1 MNFKKIKNYFKYTK
15 EQSKAI
21 LLLFGIIITSQLVYF
36 FVDFDSYK
44 VNDPEEQ
51 QWLSL
56 QQGIDSLKNQKDSL
70 VYQVYPYNPNFIS
83 DYKGYKLGMSIAEI
97 DRLHDFRKNN
107 KYVNS
112 AAEFQAVTKVSDS
125 LLKTMSSSF
134 KFPDWIANKK
144 KAPTYVNYTIKAFAK
159 KEKALIDINSATQ
172 EDLIN
177 VYGVGAAFSDR
188 ILKYKATLGFF
199 VSMDQIEEVWGLSP
213 EAVQGVKSNFKI
225 GTTPNL
231 KKLDINNASLK
242 EISSFPYFNYK
253 QATNII
259 SYRSMNGD
267 FVNIEDLIKIKG
279 FPVEKAKIIALYLDF
294 N

>member
-1 MNFKKIKNYFKYTK
+1 M
-15 EQSKAI
+15 
-21 LLLFGIIITSQLVYF
+21 
-36 FVDFDSYK
+36 
-44 VNDPEEQ
+44 
-51 QWLSL
+51 
-56 QQGIDSLKNQKDSL
+56 
-70 VYQVYPYNPNFIS
+70 
-83 DYKGYKLGMSIAEI
+83 
-97 DRLHDFRKNN
+97 
-107 KYVNS
+107 
-112 AAEFQAVTKVSDS
+112 
-125 LLKTMSSSF
+125 
-134 KFPDWIANKK
+134 
-144 KAPTYVNYTIKAFAK
+144 
-159 KEKALIDINSATQ
+159 
-172 EDLIN
+172 
-177 VYGVGAAFSDR
+177 YGVGAAFSDR

>member
-144 KAPTYVNYTIKAFAK
+144 RPLRM
-159 KEKALIDINSATQ
+159 LIIR
-172 EDLIN
+172 L
-177 VYGVGAAFSDR
+177 R
-188 ILKYKATLGFF
+188 
-199 VSMDQIEEVWGLSP
+199 LSP
-213 EAVQGVKSNFKI
+213 KRK
-225 GTTPNL
+225 
-231 KKLDINNASLK
+231 
-242 EISSFPYFNYK
+242 
-253 QATNII
+253 
-259 SYRSMNGD
+259 RR
-267 FVNIEDLIKIKG
+267 
-279 FPVEKAKIIALYLDF
+279 
-294 N
+294 